1 MSTADVVRAAARHK
15 QDAAELTNAA
25 TIRAANSWKK
35 VNPGSVVSSWEMLM
49 PSAIG
54 AVMLAQKDT
63 ITSNEQYI
71 DFAFN
76 EQNIDGLDGSLRPGA
91 IVGTMPA
98 TGALLE
104 AAFAG
109 VAYHTLDRIGRGR
122 STNEALQAG
131 MIELSHLVQYAV
143 SDASRAASSVRIGTA
158 ATKIGYTRVVSAGC
172 CARCAVLAGRYYD
185 WNEGFLRHPAC
196 KCLHFPSTAV
206 GAQAS
211 STDPYAHFD
220 ALSPREQ
227 DRIYTKAGAEAI
239 RNGADMNQVVN
250 SRRGMTTSGRFTSEG
265 SGRRGFYKRGTA
277 AGQSG
282 KRRLSVDE
290 IMRRANGNKE
300 RFASMLTDYGYL
312 TEYGQVAEGAIRGDL
327 PGLGQFGRGGQRR
340 GASEAV
346 RRARRTGVRDP
357 RDPATMTAAELRE
370 HRLQVFNARNGR

>member
-1 MSTADVVRAAARHK
+1 MTTADVVRAAGRHK

-25 TIRAANSWKK
+25 TIRAANSWKR
-35 VNPGSVVSSWEMLM
+35 VNPGSVVSSWQMLM
-49 PSAIG
+49 PSAIA
-54 AVMLAQKDT
+54 AVMLAQNDT
-63 ITSNEQYI
+63 ITSNEQYLN
-71 DFAFN
+71 FAFN
-76 EQNIDGLDGSLRPGA
+76 EQNIDGLDGTLRPGA

-98 TGALLE
+98 TGATLE

-143 SDASRAASSVRIGTA
+143 ADASRAASSVRIGTA

-172 CARCAVLAGRYYD
+172 CARCAVLAGRYYE

-206 GAQAS
+206 GAQESA
-211 STDPYAHFD
+211 TDPYKHFE
-220 ALSPREQ
+220 ALSPKEQ

-250 SRRGMTTSGRFTSEG
+250 SRRGMTASGRFTSEG
-265 SGRRGFYKRGTA
+265 SGRRGFYRRTT

-290 IMRRANGNKE
+290 ITRRSKGNKE
-300 RFASMLTDYGYL
+300 RFASMLTEYGYL
-312 TEYGQVAEGAIRGDL
+312 TEYGQVAEGAIRGDRL
-327 PGLGQFGRGGQRR
+327 GFGQFGRGGRR
-340 GASEAV
+340 AGASEAV
-346 RRARRTGVRDP
+346 RRARETGVRDP
-357 RDPATMTAAELRE
+357 RSRYTMTAAERRE
-370 HRLQVFNARNGR
+370 FNARS